1 MRSTTRATAALMLL
15 AALAVAGCQRAPA
28 PVVEPTPTEPTQAVE
43 QLIRDLRRNDLV
55 SYSRHAV
62 PPELHA
68 RLDTAWNEGRTRWPL
83 TDLPLDDRLPAF
95 IDALSAPGAEKQ
107 LLTVYQ
113 RQFSGANAELRSA
126 AATLGL
132 FATQYLRAE
141 GDYSDDERAHYAQ
154 LVSAVSRWAQKA
166 PLGDVQL
173 ARQTIPQLVAGAR
186 HTGLAGG
193 PERFRALGMHHSL
206 ERMGPFF
213 ERMKRVL
220 KVYGLDL
227 DTDLAT
233 ARASLIERNGDH
245 ARIRLQYTLAG
256 KAIEAELAVE
266 RRDGHWYMTDALRHA
281 EAEAARPADAN
292 GGAPAP
298 SPAAA
303 DAPVAT
309 AAP

>member
-1 MRSTTRATAALMLL
+1 
-15 AALAVAGCQRAPA
+15 
-28 PVVEPTPTEPTQAVE
+28 
-43 QLIRDLRRNDLV
+43 
-55 SYSRHAV
+55 
-62 PPELHA
+62 
-68 RLDTAWNEGRTRWPL
+68 
-83 TDLPLDDRLPAF
+83 
-95 IDALSAPGAEKQ
+95 
-107 LLTVYQ
+107 
-113 RQFSGANAELRSA
+113 
-126 AATLGL
+126 
-132 FATQYLRAE
+132 
-141 GDYSDDERAHYAQ
+141 
-154 LVSAVSRWAQKA
+154 
-166 PLGDVQL
+166 
-173 ARQTIPQLVAGAR
+173 
-186 HTGLAGG
+186 
-193 PERFRALGMHHSL
+193 LGMHHSL

-213 ERMKRVL
+213 ERMKRVV

-233 ARASLIERNGDH
+233 ARASLIERDGDH

-292 GGAPAP
+292 GSAPTP